1 MEASAEVPGN
11 ADKSG
16 QEGQNPIGE
25 YVIERFRWWH
35 IDEVLPIEEDLFGP
49 EKWSPAMFWNEL
61 ATGQFYLVALGGK
74 SASGTGVGGTGVG
87 GAGAAGAAGAG
98 VGGAGVGGAGAGG
111 TGAGGNDVGGT
122 GAGGRVF
129 GYAGLS
135 VVDEHESWV
144 QNIAVRRDAQRLG
157 LGRRLLEALLA
168 EAARRGSRK
177 TLLEV
182 AVDNAPAQK
191 LYAMYGFEPVGIRR
205 GYYQPSNTDAL
216 VMMRDA

>member
-1 MEASAEVPGN
+1 M
-11 ADKSG
+11 
-16 QEGQNPIGE
+16 
-25 YVIERFRWWH
+25 
-35 IDEVLPIEEDLFGP
+35 PIEEDLFGP

-61 ATGQFYLVALGGK
+61 ATRQFYLVALSGPGE
-74 SASGTGVGGTGVG
+74 SAVS
-87 GAGAAGAAGAG
+87 GAGRRADDRAGAVGEVGAG
-98 VGGAGVGGAGAGG
+98 QRVDGAGG
-111 TGAGGNDVGGT
+111 SV
-122 GAGGRVF
+122 V

-144 QNIAVRRDAQRLG
+144 QNIAVRREAQRLG
-157 LGRRLLEALLA
+157 IGRGLLEALLG
-168 EAARRGSRK
+168 EAARRGTRK

-191 LYAMYGFEPVGIRR
+191 LYATYGFEPVGIRR